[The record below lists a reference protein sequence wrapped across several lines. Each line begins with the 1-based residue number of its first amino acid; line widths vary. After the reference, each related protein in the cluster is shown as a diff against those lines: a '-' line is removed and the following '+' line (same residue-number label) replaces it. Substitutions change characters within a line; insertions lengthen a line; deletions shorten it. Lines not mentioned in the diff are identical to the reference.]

1 MKTKYL
7 VVDQR
12 LKNFIQKL
20 DNYIN
25 EDSESKENLQLIMY
39 RLYSERNDNEIELTL
54 EELKRDLERLEKDE
68 QYERCLILKDILNR
82 FE

>member
-1 MKTKYL
+1 
-7 VVDQR
+7 
-12 LKNFIQKL
+12 
-20 DNYIN
+20 
-25 EDSESKENLQLIMY
+25 MY

>member
-1 MKTKYL
+1 VKTKYL